1 MRASN
6 ARRARGALH
15 EIVGAARGGGAH
27 GVRRRRLAGTGAQSR
42 PGHCRA
48 RVAAATST
56 ASSGSNACTPAR
68 PFYWEIGDQASR
80 LASGAVASSSDP
92 TLYTAATSMY
102 IASASKWLY
111 ASYFVQRRGG
121 VLSAEDVKFLTFR
134 SGYSSFAIC
143 LPAQTVQQCVD
154 FLANGTY
161 TAASDGKFDYG
172 GGHMEKHASLNGLGP
187 LANVALA
194 TEIRSQLGSDVAL
207 AYSQPQLA
215 GGIVTTADDYARF
228 LRKILGGGLR
238 MQAALGSHAVCTNPA
253 TCSTAV
259 STPIPPDRS
268 WHYSIGHWVEVDPN
282 VGDGAFSSAGAF
294 GFYPWIDASKAIY
307 GVLARHDTGGDA
319 AQTSVRCGAVIRK
332 AWTSA
337 TAQ

>member
-1 MRASN
+1 
-6 ARRARGALH
+6 
-15 EIVGAARGGGAH
+15 
-27 GVRRRRLAGTGAQSR
+27 
-42 PGHCRA
+42 
-48 RVAAATST
+48 
-56 ASSGSNACTPAR
+56 
-68 PFYWEIGDQASR
+68 
-80 LASGAVASSSDP
+80 
-92 TLYTAATSMY
+92 MY

-161 TAASDGKFDYG
+161 T
-172 GGHMEKHASLNGLGP
+172 LGP
-187 LANVALA
+187 LANDALA

-259 STPIPPDRS
+259 STPIPPDLS
-268 WHYSIGHWVEVDPN
+268 WHYSIGHWVEDDPN